1 MPSKLA
7 TDLLHYTE
15 AVDKYGTANGVL
27 NLLNTISTNECC
39 VHVLGA
45 ALLPLV
51 YGSRE
56 GMELGKTVFL
66 HRSVPKEW
74 WEERNALAVRSPPPF
89 DVLARLSMAPYSRAE
104 MMKALEPLGI
114 DRWTVELGQKH
125 GIRDLLGCP
134 VGGRWIFVY
143 WSRKVINLAPDA
155 RALLFMAASFA
166 TSRLQALAPLS
177 TARLTKAAGLTPREL
192 SVLRLLSVGQRV
204 AEVAG
209 HLGLGE
215 ETVRSH
221 IKKAQAKLGVTN
233 TMHAVTRA
241 MRLRL
246 IP

>member
-7 TDLLHYTE
+7 SDLLNYTE
-15 AVDKYGTANGVL
+15 AAGKYGTPNDVL
-27 NLLNTISTNECC
+27 DSLNTITTNGCC

-51 YGSRE
+51 YGSRK

-66 HRSVPKEW
+66 HSSVPKEW
-74 WEERNALAVRSPPPF
+74 WEERNALAAGTPPPF
-89 DVLARLSMAPYSRAE
+89 DVLARLSMAPYTRTE
-104 MMKALEPLGI
+104 MMKALEPLGV
-114 DRWTVELGQKH
+114 DRWTVELGQKY
-125 GIRDLLGCP
+125 GMRDFLGCP

-143 WSRKVINLAPDA
+143 WSRKVINLAPDQ

-166 TSRLQALAPLS
+166 ASRLQALAPSS
-177 TARLTKAAGLTPREL
+177 TERLIRGTGLTAREL
-192 SVLRLLSVGQRV
+192 SVLRLMSLGQRV
-204 AEVAG
+204 AEVAR

-221 IKKAQAKLGVTN
+221 VKKAQAKLGVTN

-241 MRLRL
+241 MRLRS